1 MYKLVISDD
10 EGRTTVVPLV
20 RDEITI
26 GREEGNTIRLTERN
40 VSRKHAR
47 LSRVD
52 GRFVLEDIGSYNGI
66 KVNGSRMGTEVDLGA
81 GDQIVIGDYR
91 IALESEQT
99 DVASGEL
106 DISLSGAHDLVPPA
120 RLVMLSQPAPGAEFA
135 LSKDEICIGREEVM
149 DVWVN
154 HRSISREHAKISRK
168 MRTEGD
174 REVAA
179 FEIHDLDSA
188 NGVRVNGQ
196 EVFEAVLKQ
205 GDIVE
210 LGQVRFRYVELGE
223 VFSFESG
230 ESAALTGG
238 AAPAEEE
245 EEEREGLPIIAAVL
259 ILGAAI
265 GLAAAIATSGSQ
277 DSGSNPPAGNPSPSV
292 QTTPDRMDEVD
303 AGPPPRPAPTAE
315 QREAARL
322 ALESCHDGLD
332 AGNLEAALTGAER
345 ALELVPGIEG
355 AEECKLYAAQLLA
368 DLEVFAR
375 GKTQLEANEIDS
387 AYFIMEQ
394 LSAESEL
401 RAAPEF
407 AAAKV
412 AFARHHVTLARDAL
426 ADNPEEAANQAQMVI
441 QTPDVPRAVVT
452 EAQRILTVAQRR
464 LAATAAPAAPAEGG
478 TGAATPP
485 GVAPTVRREP
495 VTPPTPAPAVE
506 EQNPMDQAR
515 ECMRAGDNACVV
527 NALEG
532 GRARSAA
539 SLSLLIETYR
549 QMGNQD
555 AARRHMRTFVQ
566 RYPDDRRASNYSTAL
581 GN

>member
-1 MYKLVISDD
+1 M
-10 EGRTTVVPLV
+10 

-52 GRFVLEDIGSYNGI
+52 GRFVLEDLGSYNGI
-66 KVNGSRMGTEVDLGA
+66 KVNGSRMGTEADLGA

-99 DVASGEL
+99 EVASGEL

-154 HRSISREHAKISRK
+154 HRSISREHAKITRK
-168 MRTEGD
+168 VQRADADTGQH
-174 REVAA
+174 EVST

-230 ESAALTGG
+230 ESAAFVAG
-238 AAPAEEE
+238 AAAPGEEE

-265 GLAAAIATSGSQ
+265 GLAAAIATSGSGGA
-277 DSGSNPPAGNPSPSV
+277 DPSPAPGPAPSTPVNV
-292 QTTPDRMDEVD
+292 QPDTRADAD
-303 AGPPPRPAPTAE
+303 AGPARRTPTEAD
-315 QREAARL
+315 QEAARA
-322 ALESCHDGLD
+322 ALLRCHDGLD
-332 AGNLEAALTGAER
+332 AGDLEAALAGAE
-345 ALELVPGIEG
+345 AAIALVPGLEG
-355 AEECKLYAAQLLA
+355 AEECKLYAAQLIA
-368 DLEVFAR
+368 DMEIFAR
-375 GKTQLEANEIDS
+375 GKAQLEANDIDS
-387 AYFIMEQ
+387 AYFTMEQ

-401 RAAPEF
+401 RASAEF
-407 AAAKV
+407 AAAKL
-412 AFARHHVTLARDAL
+412 AFARHHVGLAREAL
-426 ADNPEEAANQAQMVI
+426 ADNPEEAANQAQMVV
-441 QTPDVPRAVVT
+441 QTPDVPRAVIAD
-452 EAQRILTVAQRR
+452 AQRILTVAQRR
-464 LAATAAPAAPAEGG
+464 MAAAERADAAPTAPAQAPEGG
-478 TGAATPP
+478 TA
-485 GVAPTVRREP
+485 RREP
-495 VTPPTPAPAVE
+495 TPTPTPTPPE
-506 EQNPMDQAR
+506 EERSPMDQAR

-527 NALEG
+527 SALEG

-549 QMGNQD
+549 QMGNQE
-555 AARRHMRTFVQ
+555 AARRHMRTFVT
-566 RYPDDRRASNYSTAL
+566 RYPDDRRAANYSAAL

>member
-168 MRTEGD
+168 TRTEGD
-174 REVAA
+174 REVAV

-230 ESAALTGG
+230 ESAALTGA
-238 AAPAEEE
+238 AAPVEEE
-245 EEEREGLPIIAAVL
+245 DDEREGLPIIAAVL

-265 GLAAAIATSGSQ
+265 GLAAAIATSGSSS
-277 DSGSNPPAGNPSPSV
+277 SGPTSNAPAGDPAPTV
-292 QTTPDRMDEVD
+292 QTTPDRVGEVD
-303 AGPPPRPAPTAE
+303 AGPPPRRAPTAQE
-315 QREAARL
+315 LESARA

-332 AGNLEAALTGAER
+332 AGNLEAALAGAER
-345 ALELVPGIEG
+345 ALELAPGIEG

-375 GKTQLEANEIDS
+375 GKAQLEANEIDS
-387 AYFIMEQ
+387 AYFTMEQ

-401 RAAPEF
+401 RTAPEF
-407 AAAKV
+407 AAAKL

-426 ADNPEEAANQAQMVI
+426 AENPEEAANQAQMVI

-452 EAQRILTVAQRR
+452 DAQRILTVAQRR
-464 LAATAAPAAPAEGG
+464 LAAAAAPTEGG
-478 TGAATPP
+478 NPATPP
-485 GVAPTVRREP
+485 GPPGARHDPVEP
-495 VTPPTPAPAVE
+495 PPPTPAPGTE

-549 QMGNQD
+549 QMGNQE

-566 RYPDDRRASNYSTAL
+566 RYPDDRRATNYSTAL

>member
-1 MYKLVISDD
+1 MTKKN
-10 EGRTTVVPLV
+10 TVVIAEGKNQSVYSMLPGQSLLIRRQDASGSGEIPSHTDAPLAHASGSPYISQRHALV
-20 RDEITI
+20 RY
-26 GREEGNTIRLTERN
+26 TE
-40 VSRKHAR
+40 
-47 LSRVD
+47 D
-52 GRFVLEDIGSYNGI
+52 GRVLI
-66 KVNGSRMGTEVDLGA
+66 K
-81 GDQIVIGDYR
+81 
-91 IALESEQT
+91 
-99 DVASGEL
+99 
-106 DISLSGAHDLVPPA
+106 
-120 RLVMLSQPAPGAEFA
+120 
-135 LSKDEICIGREEVM
+135 
-149 DVWVN
+149 
-154 HRSISREHAKISRK
+154 
-168 MRTEGD
+168 
-174 REVAA
+174 
-179 FEIHDLDSA
+179 DLDSA

-387 AYFIMEQ
+387 AYFTIDRK
-394 LSAESEL
+394 S
-401 RAAPEF
+401 
-407 AAAKV
+407 
-412 AFARHHVTLARDAL
+412 
-426 ADNPEEAANQAQMVI
+426 
-441 QTPDVPRAVVT
+441 VV
-452 EAQRILTVAQRR
+452 
-464 LAATAAPAAPAEGG
+464 
-478 TGAATPP
+478 
-485 GVAPTVRREP
+485 
-495 VTPPTPAPAVE
+495 
-506 EQNPMDQAR
+506 
-515 ECMRAGDNACVV
+515 
-527 NALEG
+527 
-532 GRARSAA
+532 
-539 SLSLLIETYR
+539 
-549 QMGNQD
+549 
-555 AARRHMRTFVQ
+555 
-566 RYPDDRRASNYSTAL
+566 
-581 GN
+581 

>member
-106 DISLSGAHDLVPPA
+106 DINLSGAHDLVPPA

-154 HRSISREHAKISRK
+154 HRSISREHAKITRK
-168 MRTEGD
+168 TRTEGD
-174 REVAA
+174 REVVS

-230 ESAALTGG
+230 ESAALTG
-238 AAPAEEE
+238 AAAQAEEE

-265 GLAAAIATSGSQ
+265 GLAAAIATSGSGSSG
-277 DSGSNPPAGNPSPSV
+277 SGSNAPAGDPSPTV
-292 QTTPDRMDEVD
+292 QTTPDRVDEAD
-303 AGPPPRPAPTAE
+303 AGPPPRRAPTAAE
-315 QREAARL
+315 LQEAQA

-332 AGNLEAALTGAER
+332 AGNLEAALAGAER
-345 ALELVPGIEG
+345 ALQLAPGIEG

-375 GKTQLEANEIDS
+375 GKAQLDANEVDS
-387 AYFIMEQ
+387 AYFTMEQ
-394 LSAESEL
+394 LSAESDL

-407 AAAKV
+407 AAAKL
-412 AFARHHVTLARDAL
+412 AFARLHVTLARDAL

-441 QTPDVPRAVVT
+441 QTPDVPRTVLAD
-452 EAQRILTVAQRR
+452 AQRILTVAQRR
-464 LAATAAPAAPAEGG
+464 MAAGPAE
-478 TGAATPP
+478 AATPP
-485 GVAPTVRREP
+485 GGAVVRRDAEEA
-495 VTPPTPAPAVE
+495 TPPTPDPAAE
-506 EQNPMDQAR
+506 EQNPMDTAR

-527 NALEG
+527 AALEG

-549 QMGNQD
+549 QMGNQE
-555 AARRHMRTFVQ
+555 AARRHMRTFVS
-566 RYPDDRRASNYSTAL
+566 RYPDDRRTSNYSAAL